1 MRVSLS
7 AREGH
12 EEAVRLREYKRRM
25 RTRRFNKM
33 SSTRNESQTPQ
44 VAKSPENQMTELLGQ
59 MTNTLTSLYVG

>member
-1 MRVSLS
+1 MLS

-12 EEAVRLREYKRRM
+12 EEAVRLGEYKRRM

-33 SSTRNESQTPQ
+33 SSTQTPQ

-59 MTNTLTSLYVG
+59 MTSTLTSLYVD